1 MKEHASVAKMKS
13 HLSEYIAKV
22 AYSNHRIIITKREKP
37 VAALVDI
44 PSLEKIESMDEAL
57 GLASVIGKW
66 KNFEEIAGE
75 IQHIYEGRKKDELRN
90 VSI

>member
-1 MKEHASVAKMKS
+1 MKEHASVAKIKS

-22 AYSNHRIIITKREKP
+22 AYSKHRIIITKRDKP

-44 PSLEKIESMDEAL
+44 PSLEKIESMDEAI

-66 KNFEEIAGE
+66 KDFEDIEGE
-75 IQHIYEGRKKDELRN
+75 IQHIYESRKEDRPRN